1 MRLKLGGWTFDNVRI
16 PVLWGKRAILQDSSG
31 RLSVV
36 DLGGQT
42 ARIEILGDQVARGV
56 RFSPSTDGFM
66 VLTSE
71 RQALYTFSP
80 RDRRL
85 TSESLGLPEL
95 QIKAF
100 QIRVGTNTFQ
110 SAMVSGFDVGIVVD
124 EDGRIGIGAP
134 LPEGLAA
141 LVV

>member
-1 MRLKLGGWTFDNVRI
+1 MRLVLGGSIFDGVQI

-36 DLGGQT
+36 DLSGQA
-42 ARIEILGDQVARGV
+42 ARLEVLGDKVAPGV
-56 RFSPSTDGFM
+56 RFTPTTDGFT
-66 VLTSE
+66 VLTSSG
-71 RQALYTFSP
+71 QALYTFSP

-95 QIKAF
+95 QIKPS
-100 QIRVGTNTFQ
+100 QIRVGTSTFQ
-110 SAMVSGFDVGIVVD
+110 SNMVSGFGVGIVV
-124 EDGRIGIGAP
+124 EEGGIGIGAP

>member
-1 MRLKLGGWTFDNVRI
+1 MRLQLGGSTFENVKI
-16 PVLWGKRAILQDSSG
+16 PVLWGKRAILQDSAG
-31 RLSVV
+31 RTSVI
-36 DLGGQT
+36 DLGGQK
-42 ARIEILGDQVARGV
+42 ARIEILGDEAAMGV
-56 RFSPSTDGFM
+56 RFSPTTDGFK

-71 RQALYTFSP
+71 GHPLYTFSP

-95 QIKAF
+95 QIKPS

-110 SAMVSGFDVGIVVD
+110 SNMVSGFGVGVVVD
-124 EDGRIGIGAP
+124 ENGIRIGAP
-134 LPEGLAA
+134 LPAGLAA